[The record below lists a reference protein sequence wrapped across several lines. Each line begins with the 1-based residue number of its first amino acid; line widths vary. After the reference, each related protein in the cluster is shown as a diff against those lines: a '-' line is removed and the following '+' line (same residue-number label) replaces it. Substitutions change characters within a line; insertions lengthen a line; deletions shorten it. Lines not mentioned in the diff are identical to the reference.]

1 MPDFITKRSKT
12 GFSLPLQ
19 SILKN
24 DRKLVLEVFKKNN
37 TLFNNFINK
46 NEVDL
51 LIKNFYER
59 KFNNSQLIFSLYI
72 LKKMFDK
79 FYF

>member
-24 DRKLVLEVFKKNN
+24 DKKLILEVFKKNN
-37 TLFNNFINK
+37 ILFNNFINK
-46 NEVDL
+46 NEIEL